1 MKVNHKLK
9 IDLVRSGIT
18 PRLHAVQSDAL
29 SRVVSLQL
37 FADGRPWSIPR
48 DVKALI
54 SFRKSDGTGG
64 VYDTLPDGSSAWRA
78 QGSSLHITLAPQVLT
93 APGETVLAVTLVQLD
108 AQLTTL
114 TAVVEVK
121 RRPDFTGTS
130 ESYSYVTAFLPQ
142 PEKGAAV
149 GKLLR
154 VSEVDSLG
162 RVLAM
167 EAVSGGSGLGADSS
181 ELLLKVL
188 KSALYTEDVS
198 QTLIQL
204 EESFAQPEVVLTGI
218 SVVYAGGAVTAG
230 TAVSALTDITV
241 TAQYSDGSSAPVTG
255 YTLSGTIREGNNTI
269 TVSFGGF
276 TDSFAVTGI
285 AVATD
290 PDSYSVQ
297 NNLTNATNSNTAT
310 TVAAGAAYSCTVKAA
325 EGYVLKSIVITMG
338 GAQVVNKT
346 FTAAPLETGW
356 SVEAVTGDIV
366 ITAVAEAM
374 VTLTGI
380 RAVYT
385 GGEVD
390 AGTALTDLQGI
401 TVTAQY
407 SDGSSAAVADYTLS
421 GTIAEGE
428 NTVTVSYGG
437 FSDSFTVTGIAV
449 SASYKLVN
457 SWDLSSSLTDSVGG
471 LTAITTGTQD
481 NSGITFTAGSKYVQL
496 NSEPQSILG
505 KAVELDIV
513 SGNLT
518 TPTSQHARL
527 FGIANNPGITNTGAA
542 CFLWRYNTS
551 PGWAFYYGNLMPVG
565 WGESVDSG
573 EYPIDF
579 FHGKT
584 LRLEFGEAGGITAF
598 YAPIGESNFTAIH
611 KWESAL
617 GHTSGYFVI
626 GGSANNDIY
635 PITVSGVRIYEKE
648 A

>member
-1 MKVNHKLK
+1 M
-9 IDLVRSGIT
+9 
-18 PRLHAVQSDAL
+18 
-29 SRVVSLQL
+29 
-37 FADGRPWSIPR
+37 
-48 DVKALI
+48 
-54 SFRKSDGTGG
+54 
-64 VYDTLPDGSSAWRA
+64 
-78 QGSSLHITLAPQVLT
+78 LT

-114 TAVVEVK
+114 TAVIEVK
-121 RRPDFTGTS
+121 RRPDFAGVS

-142 PEKGAAV
+142 PEEGAAV

-154 VSEVDSLG
+154 VSKVDSRG

-167 EAVSGGSGLGADSS
+167 EAVSGGGGLGTDSS

-188 KSALYTEDVS
+188 KSALYTVDVS
-198 QTLIQL
+198 QMLTQL
-204 EESFAQPEVVLTGI
+204 EESVAQQVVVLTGI
-218 SVVYAGGAVTAG
+218 SVVYTGGAVIAG
-230 TAVSALTDITV
+230 TALSALTNITV
-241 TAQYSDGSSAPVTG
+241 TAQYSDGTSAPVTG
-255 YTLSGTIREGNNTI
+255 YTLSGAIQEGTNTV

-276 TDSFAVTGI
+276 ADSFTVTGI
-285 AVATD
+285 AEAAD

-297 NNLTNATNSNTAT
+297 NNLTNAANSNTAT
-310 TVAAGAAYSCTVKAA
+310 TVAAGGAYSCTVTAA
-325 EGYVLKSIVITMG
+325 DGYVLKSIVITMG
-338 GAQVVNKT
+338 GTQVVNKT

-366 ITAVAEAM
+366 ISAVAEAM

-390 AGTALTDLQGI
+390 AGTAPADLQGI

-407 SDGSSAAVADYTLS
+407 SDGSSAAVTDYILS
-421 GTIAEGE
+421 GTIAAGE

-437 FSDSFTVTGIAV
+437 FTDSFTVTGIDV
-449 SASYKLVN
+449 SVSYKLIN
-457 SWDLSSSLTDSVGG
+457 SWDFTSSLTDSVGG
-471 LTAITTGTQD
+471 LTATTTGTQED
-481 NSGITFTAGSKYVQL
+481 GGITFTAGSKYVQL

-505 KAVELDIV
+505 KAVELDIA
-513 SGNLT
+513 SGNIT
-518 TPTSQHARL
+518 TPTTQHARL
-527 FGIANNPGITNTGAA
+527 FGIAANPGITNTGAA

-551 PGWAFYYGNLMPVG
+551 PGWAFYYGNTLPVG
-565 WGESVDSG
+565 WGESVDAE
-573 EYPIDF
+573 EYPINF

-584 LRLEFGEAGGITAF
+584 LRLEFGETGGITAS

-617 GHTSGYFVI
+617 GYTSGYFVI

-635 PITVSGVRIYEKE
+635 PVTVSGLRIYEKE